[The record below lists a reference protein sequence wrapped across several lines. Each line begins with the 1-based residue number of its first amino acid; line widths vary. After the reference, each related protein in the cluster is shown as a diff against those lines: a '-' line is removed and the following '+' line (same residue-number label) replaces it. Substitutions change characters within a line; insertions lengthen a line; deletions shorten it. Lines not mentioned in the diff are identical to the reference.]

1 MLSSRAEGG
10 KEERRRK
17 KKKRGERGAFFF
29 PLLAQIMKVFVSFV
43 HQSSPALARA
53 MNSERVVAKSFYHHR
68 QHDAMKSRPFALAL
82 SLTLFLSSLNN
93 LHSLLLKNEN
103 IFERVFSMCK
113 IKNLPLCPRKKEISL
128 GSNHS
133 PEKFFFSNQRT
144 PASTSCCEIFAVFF
158 ISSPIL
164 FSSSSSSSN
173 GERVGKRTH
182 RAHPRALR
190 RYASREDKKNERV
203 WFLYLDTKIKN
214 TRSSPRERKRVF
226 CFFKIARA

>member
-1 MLSSRAEGG
+1 
-10 KEERRRK
+10 
-17 KKKRGERGAFFF
+17 
-29 PLLAQIMKVFVSFV
+29 MKVFVSFV

-93 LHSLLLKNEN
+93 LHSFLLKNEN

-128 GSNHS
+128 GSKS
-133 PEKFFFSNQRT
+133 SIYFFSNQRT
-144 PASTSCCEIFAVFF
+144 PASTSCFAVYF

-164 FSSSSSSSN
+164 FSSSSSSSSSN

-190 RYASREDKKNERV
+190 RYTIRENKKKRGSVVFVSRYKNKKYALREKEREFS
-203 WFLYLDTKIKN
+203 FLEN
-214 TRSSPRERKRVF
+214 R
-226 CFFKIARA
+226 ARA

>member
-1 MLSSRAEGG
+1 MCYRRESREG
-10 KEERRRK
+10 RK
-17 KKKRGERGAFFF
+17 RGEGKKKREEREERFFF
-29 PLLAQIMKVFVSFV
+29 AFGSDIQKSFSFV

-128 GSNHS
+128 GSKS
-133 PEKFFFSNQRT
+133 SIYFFSNQRT
-144 PASTSCCEIFAVFF
+144 PASTSYNYFANGF
-158 ISSPIL
+158 L
-164 FSSSSSSSN
+164 YHRRFSSLLLFLLLT
-173 GERVGKRTH
+173 ERELESEHTART
-182 RAHPRALR
+182 RARYVDTRAER
-190 RYASREDKKNERV
+190 IKKTRECG
-203 WFLYLDTKIKN
+203 
-214 TRSSPRERKRVF
+214 F
-226 CFFKIARA
+226 CI